1 VVNPRRR
8 TQQPVTIHDGR
19 THLVALCR
27 GFLDGLPVFG
37 YGEAPATLLT
47 RSQLREAGL
56 RPGGQDPVA
65 LLVFRHFKPYARE
78 TVAELFSVE
87 LAAPVRGTAVQ
98 RRAWVQAALR
108 ARRICRTCGE
118 DVGYYV
124 PTSTRQCWTCE
135 GGELADPNPLTELAT
150 EVAA

>member
-1 VVNPRRR
+1 VNPRNRKQ
-8 TQQPVTIHDGR
+8 TVVPVFDGR

-27 GFLDGLPVFG
+27 GRQDGLPVFG
-37 YGEAPATLLT
+37 WGEAPATLLT
-47 RSQLREAGL
+47 RMQLREIGL

-65 LLVFRHFKPYARE
+65 LLVFRHFKPYAHE

-87 LAAPVRGTAVQ
+87 LARPRRTPTPAQ
-98 RRAWVQAALR
+98 RRAIAAALR
-108 ARRICRTCGE
+108 ARLVCRACGQ

-124 PTSTRQCWTCE
+124 PTSTRQCWECE
-135 GGELADPNPLTELAT
+135 GGELM

>member
-1 VVNPRRR
+1 MNPRRR
-8 TQQPVTIHDGR
+8 KQRPVTIYDGR
-19 THLVALCR
+19 THLVVLCR

-47 RSQLREAGL
+47 RSQLRAAGL
-56 RPGGQDPVA
+56 RPGGADPVA

-87 LAAPVRGTAVQ
+87 KALPHRPATPAQ
-98 RRAWVQAALR
+98 RRAIRAALQ
-108 ARRICRTCGE
+108 ARRTCQTCGE

-135 GGELADPNPLTELAT
+135 GAELADPNPMTELAT